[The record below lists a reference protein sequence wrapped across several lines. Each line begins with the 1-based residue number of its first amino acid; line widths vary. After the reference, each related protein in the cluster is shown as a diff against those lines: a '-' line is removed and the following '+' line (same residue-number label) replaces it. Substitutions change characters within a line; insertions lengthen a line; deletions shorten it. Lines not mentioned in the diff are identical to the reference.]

1 MSQVWSIPIQNKDI
15 QHHLNMFEASDFD
28 QWDGFDMFWPSFA
41 WVGLQLCQVVG
52 VQVAGIKTHG
62 PKIKFGDSW
71 LHIMNHDGFFLPI
84 QQVLYRMGPPVISW
98 FINLYNPH

>member
-1 MSQVWSIPIQNKDI
+1 MKCEGPKMFGSMFFINDICKFLLMSQVWSIPIQNKDI
-15 QHHLNMFEASDFD
+15 QHHLNMSEASDFD

-71 LHIMNHDGFFLPI
+71 LHIMNHDGFF
-84 QQVLYRMGPPVISW
+84 
-98 FINLYNPH
+98 